1 MSSKILSS
9 IIYILVAETVLGL
22 NRLNHVNGSQQD
34 IKRPSTSNNLRLLFV
49 FDSSTTYDNS
59 QTSNENHL
67 DELQAYFIG
76 QIVREFVSYRPPL
89 VAGVLSYSDESV
101 ESILDPQRVSDVNVN
116 NVIDRIRS
124 QMTSRTKQNLGVG
137 RNDLRM
143 STVSSTWGLERA
155 LDVLATYSDMSS
167 KSTDSTVVV
176 VWLAGSRLSDAD
188 LASLS
193 TIRLR
198 MSQRLNWN
206 LLVVGFNDV
215 SSSLNRLGKQY
226 DLSVIDWRKMAK
238 IKEKIRSMS
247 NSRRV
252 LTKK

>member
-9 IIYILVAETVLGL
+9 IIYILVATETILG
-22 NRLNHVNGSQQD
+22 NRLGHVNNGSQ
-34 IKRPSTSNNLRLLFV
+34 PSNNLRLLFV
-49 FDSSTTYDNS
+49 YDSSTSSENS
-59 QTSNENHL
+59 LTSNENHL
-67 DELQAYFIG
+67 DELQAHFIG
-76 QIVREFVSYRPPL
+76 QIVREFVSTRPPL
-89 VAGVLSYSDESV
+89 VVGVLSYSDESV

-116 NVIDRIRS
+116 NVVDRIRS
-124 QMTSRTKQNLGVG
+124 QMTSRAKHLGLG
-137 RNDLRM
+137 RNDLRI
-143 STVSSTWGLERA
+143 STISSTWGLERA
-155 LDVLATYSDMSS
+155 LDVLTTYSDMSSS

-176 VWLAGSRLSDAD
+176 VWLAGNRLSDAD
-188 LASLS
+188 MASLS

-215 SSSLNRLGKQY
+215 SSSLNRLGGKQF

-252 LTKK
+252 ALSR